1 MTSLPDATSWLKNPA
16 DSYGLDFPP
25 TRKELDEFCHRLM
38 EEMIVY
44 ARFRYNST
52 EFKDIAP
59 IDEDTLRDGLKDT
72 LSDATQKAWRNL
84 S

>member
-1 MTSLPDATSWLKNPA
+1 MTRLADAFSLMPNPA

-25 TRKELDEFCHRLM
+25 TRKELDEFCDRLK

-44 ARFRYNST
+44 ARVRYNST

-59 IDEDTLRDGLKDT
+59 IDEDELRSYLTDA
-72 LSDATQKAWRNL
+72 LSEATAKAWRQL
-84 S
+84 R

>member
-1 MTSLPDATSWLKNPA
+1 MTRLADAFSLMPNPA

-25 TRKELDEFCHRLM
+25 SRKELDEFCHRLM

-59 IDEDTLRDGLKDT
+59 IDEDELRSYLTDA
-72 LSDATQKAWRNL
+72 LSEATAKAWRQL
-84 S
+84 R